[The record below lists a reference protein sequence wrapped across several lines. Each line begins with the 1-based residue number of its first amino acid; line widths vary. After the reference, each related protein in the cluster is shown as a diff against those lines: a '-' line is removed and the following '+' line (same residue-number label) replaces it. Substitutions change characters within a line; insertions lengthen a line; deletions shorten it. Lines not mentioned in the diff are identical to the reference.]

1 MRICKIWDADY
12 PWDIRVEKVV
22 LTLEQA
28 GHRVDLVC
36 RNQAR
41 RKRFESNGCL
51 TIRRLPAIPP
61 AFGPVHTICN
71 FPFPFNPIWVRA
83 IASSIRHAHSDLVL
97 VRDLPLALPA
107 AILGRIYRLPVIL
120 DMAENYPAMLADRLN
135 YTQTSAVGRCVR
147 HPLPARLIE
156 LLSIRLVHHII
167 VVVDESR
174 DRLIR
179 DGVSPDR
186 VSVVYNTPRLDQWK
200 FKDYARIISHEN
212 SGVNLV
218 YLGNLDGSRGIDV
231 AIRAVRHLK
240 DIGSKAKLSVIGDG
254 PNLLKLRELVIQLEV
269 SDRVA
274 IMGRL
279 PFSQVQSIMTE
290 SDIGLIPHY
299 STAAWNSTIPNKL
312 FDYMLLGLPV
322 IVSDAKPTAR
332 IVQAEG
338 CGEVFQDRNPFDL
351 ARCIR
356 ALESSQLRHQMG
368 TAGRAAVQ
376 KRYNWD
382 YDAPVL
388 LRTVASVANNFA

>member
-1 MRICKIWDADY
+1 MNICKIWDADY
-12 PWDIRVEKVV
+12 PWDIRVNKIVH
-22 LTLEQA
+22 TLEQA

-41 RKRFESNGCL
+41 RIRRESNGSL

-61 AFGPVHTICN
+61 VLGPLHTICN
-71 FPFPFNPIWVRA
+71 FPFPFNPVWIKA
-83 IASSIRHAHSDLVL
+83 IATTIHQAHSDLVL

-107 AILGRIYRLPVIL
+107 AILGRVYRLPVVF

-135 YTQTSAVGRCVR
+135 YTQTSVIGRCVR
-147 HPLPARLIE
+147 HPRLARFIE
-156 LLSIRLVHHII
+156 LLTIRLVHHII

-174 DRLIR
+174 DRLVR
-179 DGVSPDR
+179 EGVDPDR
-186 VSVVYNTPRLDQWK
+186 VSVVSNTPRVDQWK
-200 FKDYARIISHEN
+200 LRDYPAVASQESR
-212 SGVNLV
+212 GLNLV

-231 AIRAVRHLK
+231 AIRSIRHLK
-240 DIGSKAKLSVIGDG
+240 DIGNKAKLSVIGDG
-254 PNLLKLRELVIQLEV
+254 PNILKLRELVIQLEV

-279 PFSQVQSIMTE
+279 PFSKVQSIMAE
-290 SDIGLIPHY
+290 ADIGLIPHY
-299 STAAWNSTIPNKL
+299 ATAAWNSTIPNKL

-338 CGEVFQDRNPFDL
+338 CGEVFQDRSPFDL

-356 ALESSQLRHQMG
+356 ALEPSQLRHQMG
-368 TAGRAAVQ
+368 TAGRAAVH

-388 LRTVASVANNFA
+388 LRSVASVANNVA

>member
-1 MRICKIWDADY
+1 MKICKIWDADY
-12 PWDIRVEKVV
+12 PWDIRVKKIL

-28 GHRVDLVC
+28 GHTVDLVC

-41 RKRFESNGCL
+41 RKRLESNGCL
-51 TIRRLPAIPP
+51 TIRRLPAIPS
-61 AFGPVHTICN
+61 ALGPLHTICN
-71 FPFPFNPIWVRA
+71 FPFPFNPVWIKA
-83 IASSIRHAHSDLVL
+83 IATTIRHAHSDLVL

-107 AILGRIYRLPVIL
+107 AILGRVYRVPVVL

-135 YTQTSAVGRCVR
+135 YTQTSAIGRCVR

-156 LLSIRLVHHII
+156 LLIIRLVHHII

-174 DRLIR
+174 DRLLR

-186 VSVVYNTPRLDQWK
+186 VSVVCNTPRIDQWK
-200 FKDYARIISHEN
+200 LKDYPQIVSHEC
-212 SGVNLV
+212 SGLNLV

-231 AIRAVRHLK
+231 AIQAVRHLK
-240 DIGSKAKLSVIGDG
+240 DIGYKAKLSVIGDG
-254 PNLLKLRELVIQLEV
+254 PNILKLRELVIQCKV
-269 SDRVA
+269 SDRVT

-279 PFSQVQSIMTE
+279 PFSQVQSIMAE
-290 SDIGLIPHY
+290 SHIGLIPHY

-356 ALESSQLRHQMG
+356 ALEPPQLRQQMG
-368 TAGRAAVQ
+368 TAGMAAVQ
-376 KRYNWD
+376 KRYNWN

-388 LRTVASVANNFA
+388 LRSVASVANNFA